1 MCILPLSRN
10 VNKVVVGGHHRGFVA
25 KLYEHSLAQLVGAAV
40 ASAVKTIAVPVVSV
54 PVRSV
59 GRWSAIFVNVI

>member
-1 MCILPLSRN
+1 MA
-10 VNKVVVGGHHRGFVA
+10 VVRGHHRGFVA
-25 KLYEHSLAQLVGAAV
+25 KHYEHALAQLVGAAV
-40 ASAVKTIAVPVVSV
+40 AAAVKTIAVLVVSV

>member
-1 MCILPLSRN
+1 M
-10 VNKVVVGGHHRGFVA
+10 GGHHRGFVA
-25 KLYEHSLAQLVGAAV
+25 KLYEHALAQLVGAAV
-40 ASAVKTIAVPVVSV
+40 AAAVKTIAVLVVSA